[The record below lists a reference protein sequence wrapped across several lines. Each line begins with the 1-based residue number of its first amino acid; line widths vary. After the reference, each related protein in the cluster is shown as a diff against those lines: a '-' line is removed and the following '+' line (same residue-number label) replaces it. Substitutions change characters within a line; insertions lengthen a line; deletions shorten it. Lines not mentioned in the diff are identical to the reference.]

1 MAAFADQRGFTAVS
15 VDEHHLA
22 ENGWLPSPLL
32 LGAMIVARTERVAVN
47 VTALLIPLYDP
58 IKLVEDIAVLDLA
71 SGAAVWTTSSRRS
84 SRRGAASPSTT
95 TARRS
100 G

>member
-1 MAAFADQRGFTAVS
+1 
-15 VDEHHLA
+15 
-22 ENGWLPSPLL
+22 
-32 LGAMIVARTERVAVN
+32 MIVARTERVAVN

-58 IKLVEDIAVLDLA
+58 IKFVEDIAVLDLA